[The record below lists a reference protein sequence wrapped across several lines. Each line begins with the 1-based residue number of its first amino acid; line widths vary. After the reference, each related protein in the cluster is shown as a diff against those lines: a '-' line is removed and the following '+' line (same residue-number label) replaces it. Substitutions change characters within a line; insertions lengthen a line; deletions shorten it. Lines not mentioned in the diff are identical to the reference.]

1 MSEINRD
8 KVAREWLERG
18 FTCDLWVDPPGQ
30 RWVNFVHDVDEVVM
44 VVEGEMEFGMEG
56 RVHRL
61 KAGEELLIP
70 ARVVHSSQNI
80 GSSKA
85 LWLYGYR
92 IIH

>member
-1 MSEINRD
+1 MSEINRE
-8 KVAREWLERG
+8 KVAREWLKRG
-18 FTCDLWVDPPGQ
+18 FICDLWVDPPGQ

-44 VVEGEMEFGMEG
+44 VVEGEMEFEMEG
-56 RVHRL
+56 QVHHL
-61 KAGEELLIP
+61 KVGDELLIS
-70 ARVVHSSQNI
+70 ARIVHSSRNI